1 MPKEFILINEW
12 SRSFICSISLVVA
25 FCLYISVPI
34 YAASFNLHELNLHI
48 YISGIR
54 NPLVCGR
61 WDYRHKNGSESFYRY
76 SVLLVLPI
84 SSFTLVQLLASCH
97 ILWVGAGLTLVTT
110 VLSVFGHD
118 IWISYMPV
126 CFEVC
131 TLVVTPCN
139 VVSGYQ
145 RLEGHVNPSGDQAV
159 WFSAVRLQAV
169 HCCFG
174 QQWPQ
179 II

>member
-1 MPKEFILINEW
+1 MLNLKSCLKNSFYLTNNHVIL
-12 SRSFICSISLVVA
+12 SAVFLSLKH
-25 FCLYISVPI
+25 FI
-34 YAASFNLHELNLHI
+34 YATYEASFNLNDLNFNFYNSVI
-48 YISGIR
+48 QYV
-54 NPLVCGR
+54 LVCGR
-61 WDYRHKNGSESFYRY
+61 WDYRHKNGSESHYRY

-84 SSFTLVQLLASCH
+84 SSSALLQLLASCH
-97 ILWVGAGLTLVTT
+97 ILWVRAGLTLVTS

-118 IWISYMPV
+118 IWISSMPV

-131 TLVVTPCN
+131 TLV
-139 VVSGYQ
+139 SGYQ
-145 RLEGHVNPSGDQAV
+145 PLEGYVNPPGDQTV
-159 WFSAVRLQAV
+159 RFSAVRLQPV